1 MIRKLT
7 IVLLVMVAQICVATP
22 YHNVRLSKIAN
33 AVGVNLPDTIGKNTN
48 NDTLYTFKGKPLR
61 IRTNAF
67 GDVCHIGYKLF
78 HNELMAAYGESPAF
92 DFLERY
98 LLELDLLLD
107 GKTLQQRLDV
117 DNVVITKG
125 NINMLRMV
133 NENCPFS
140 IQYIKRRGYRVTWTV
155 KGKPVTVAFQADCQ
169 LIKGCNMI
177 EMDSLLVRDL
187 PKHHSLDNQTIL
199 KGWENAKVSTS
210 QDARI
215 LDNGNYLSNLIS
227 SKLYF
232 RTVNGKEE
240 LVCSKGSVAKSINN
254 IMLTGIFR
262 NAISLR
268 LAVDKYGYQTD
279 SLLVTLQQF
288 VSFCR
293 AEGAKIYMGIK
304 TVSQKELSGTLFI
317 LNEPLA
323 YNHVLS
329 FRFPIC
335 LLQGKD
341 DVVDAKLY
349 PYIPLQNIVEKYFTD
364 NIKDEY
370 KYEIK

>member
-1 MIRKLT
+1 
-7 IVLLVMVAQICVATP
+7 
-22 YHNVRLSKIAN
+22 
-33 AVGVNLPDTIGKNTN
+33 
-48 NDTLYTFKGKPLR
+48 
-61 IRTNAF
+61 
-67 GDVCHIGYKLF
+67 
-78 HNELMAAYGESPAF
+78 
-92 DFLERY
+92 
-98 LLELDLLLD
+98 
-107 GKTLQQRLDV
+107 
-117 DNVVITKG
+117 
-125 NINMLRMV
+125 
-133 NENCPFS
+133 
-140 IQYIKRRGYRVTWTV
+140 
-155 KGKPVTVAFQADCQ
+155 
-169 LIKGCNMI
+169 MI

-187 PKHHSLDNQTIL
+187 PKYHSLDNQTIL